1 MSKRATRTRNSRLS
15 VADMVPGWSDM
26 REDERTIVYRAW
38 QDSGYKYLAA
48 DEITRLIE
56 HLRPIHLD
64 DLPDEQH
71 INS

>member
-1 MSKRATRTRNSRLS
+1 
-15 VADMVPGWSDM
+15 M
-26 REDERTIVYRAW
+26 REDERTIVFRAW

-48 DEITRLIE
+48 DEITRLID
-56 HLRPIHLD
+56 HLQPVHLD